1 MLEAA
6 GWGLLGASSLLMGA
20 VIGARFSLSPR
31 LIGLVLAFGAGT
43 LISAIT
49 FELTEEAFELGGA
62 DTVALGLG
70 LGAIAFYLG
79 DRAIE
84 RRGKRRRGRMAVD
97 SARHGESGRALMLG
111 AALDGVPES
120 AVIGTSLLAGSGVG
134 VPVLVAVFL
143 SNLPEAIGS
152 EAGSPKRPLRRV
164 LAPWLAVVAAS
175 TIAAALGFGLLDD
188 ASSDVVGLLQ
198 SFAAGAVL
206 VMLVDEMIPTSLRQG
221 GNEAGLVAT
230 LGFALAYLLSTV

>member
-6 GWGLLGASSLLMGA
+6 GWGLLGASSLLIGA
-20 VIGARFSLSPR
+20 VIGARVR
-31 LIGLVLAFGAGT
+31 LPKQLVGLVLAFGAGT

-79 DRAIE
+79 DRLIE
-84 RRGKRRRGRMAVD
+84 RRGGRRRGRMAVD
-97 SARHGESGRALMLG
+97 SARHGESGTALMLG
-111 AALDGVPES
+111 ATLDGIPES
-120 AVIGTSLLAGSGVG
+120 AVIGTSLIGGGAVG

-143 SNLPEAIGS
+143 SNLPEAIGA
-152 EAGSPKRPLRRV
+152 EAESPRRPLGRV
-164 LAPWLAVVAAS
+164 LAPWAIVVAAS
-175 TIAAALGFGLLDD
+175 TAAAAIGFGALDG
-188 ASSDVVGLLQ
+188 ASDDVVGLLQ

-221 GNEAGLVAT
+221 GSEAGLVAT

>member
-6 GWGLLGASSLLMGA
+6 GWGLLGASSLLLGA
-20 VIGARFSLSPR
+20 LLGSRLSLSPK
-31 LIGLVLAFGAGT
+31 LVGLVLAFGAGT
-43 LISAIT
+43 LVSAVT

-70 LGAIAFYLG
+70 LGAIAFYVG
-79 DRAIE
+79 DRLIE
-84 RRGKRRRGRMAVD
+84 RSGKRRRGRMAMD
-97 SARHGESGRALMLG
+97 CARHGESGTALMLG
-111 AALDGVPES
+111 ATLDGIPES
-120 AVIGTSLLAGSGVG
+120 AVIGTSLIGGGTVG

-152 EAGSPKRPLRRV
+152 EAGSPRRPLGRV
-164 LAPWLAVVAAS
+164 LAPWVAVVAAS
-175 TIAAALGFGLLDD
+175 TLAAALGFGLLDT
-188 ASSDVVGLLQ
+188 ASDDLVGLLQ

>member
-6 GWGLLGASSLLMGA
+6 GWGLLGASSLLIGA
-20 VIGARFSLSPR
+20 VIGARLKLSVP
-31 LIGLVLAFGAGT
+31 LVGLVLAFGAGT

-49 FELTEEAFELGGA
+49 FELTEEAFMLGGA

-70 LGAIAFYLG
+70 LGAIAFYVG
-79 DRAIE
+79 DRLIE
-84 RRGKRRRGRMAVD
+84 RQGRQRRGRMAVG
-97 SARHGESGRALMLG
+97 SARQDEGGTALMLG

-120 AVIGTSLLAGSGVG
+120 AVIGTSLLSGAGVG

-152 EAGSPKRPLRRV
+152 EAGRPRRPIARV
-164 LAPWLAVVAAS
+164 LGPWLAVVAAS

-188 ASSDVVGLLQ
+188 ASNDLVGLLQ

-206 VMLVDEMIPTSLRQG
+206 VMLVDEMIPTALKQG
-221 GNEAGLVAT
+221 GRAAGLVAT
-230 LGFALAYLLSTV
+230 LGFALAYLLSTL

>member
-6 GWGLLGASSLLMGA
+6 GWGLLGASSLLIGA
-20 VIGARFSLSPR
+20 VIGARLRLSVSLV
-31 LIGLVLAFGAGT
+31 GLVLAFGAGT

-84 RRGKRRRGRMAVD
+84 RRGKQRRGRMAVN
-97 SARHGESGRALMLG
+97 SARHGESGTALMLG

-120 AVIGTSLLAGSGVG
+120 AVIGTSLLSGTGVG
-134 VPVLVAVFL
+134 LPVLVAVFL

-152 EAGSPKRPLRRV
+152 EAGSPRRPLSRV

-188 ASSDVVGLLQ
+188 ASDDVVGLLQ

-206 VMLVDEMIPTSLRQG
+206 VMLVDEMIPTALKQG
-221 GNEAGLVAT
+221 GREAGLVAT
-230 LGFALAYLLSTV
+230 LGFALAYLLSTL

>member
-6 GWGLLGASSLLMGA
+6 GWGLLGASSLLIGA
-20 VIGARFSLSPR
+20 MIGARLR
-31 LIGLVLAFGAGT
+31 LPTQLVGLVLGFGAGT

-84 RRGKRRRGRMAVD
+84 HRGARRKGRMGVE

-120 AVIGTSLLAGSGVG
+120 AVIGTSLLAGGGVS

-152 EAGSPKRPLRRV
+152 EAGSPRRPLDQV
-164 LAPWLAVVAAS
+164 LLPWATVVVASA
-175 TIAAALGFGLLDD
+175 IAAGLGFAVLDD
-188 ASSDVVGLLQ
+188 ASDDVVGLLQ

-206 VMLVDEMIPTSLRQG
+206 VMLVDEMIPSSLRDG
-221 GNEAGLVAT
+221 RREAGLAAT
-230 LGFALAYLLSTV
+230 LGFALSYLLTTV